1 MSAPAPAPAP
11 SKAQVLL
18 TDAMAAYDRE
28 DQGWFDAAPTDVLAF
43 LWGIACSDVSGAAW
57 DDEVYDALATR
68 GWFD

>member
-1 MSAPAPAPAP
+1 
-11 SKAQVLL
+11 VLL